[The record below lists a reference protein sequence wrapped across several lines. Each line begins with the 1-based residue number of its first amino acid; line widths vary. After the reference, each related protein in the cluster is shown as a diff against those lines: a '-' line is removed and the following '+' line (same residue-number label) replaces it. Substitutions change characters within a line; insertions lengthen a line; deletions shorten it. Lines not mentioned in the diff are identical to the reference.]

1 MLLVVDTNSEVGT
14 LTAATAAG
22 VTDLLLMLMEGVT
35 NADVTERRVTRDAS
49 SSFIMVKKKVKVG
62 VKKKFPHV
70 AGRKFPFL

>member
-22 VTDLLLMLMEGVT
+22 VTDLLLMVT

-49 SSFIMVKKKVKVG
+49 SSFNMVRRKLES
-62 VKKKFPHV
+62 KKFPLV
-70 AGRKFPFL
+70 AGTQNRSPSET